1 MKSYHAFLVR
11 CWCDRAE
18 TSDGQESWRF
28 SAMEI
33 GGTPQA
39 PRGFADFDELMN
51 FLAGETMGR
60 SIRTDIPPNAGDN
73 PAGTTGSNVFREQ
86 GDTEA

>member
-11 CWCDRAE
+11 CWCDDAE
-18 TSDGQESWRF
+18 TVEGQESWRF

-39 PRGFADFDELMN
+39 ARGFADFEGLMN
-51 FLAGETMGR
+51 FLAGETLGR
-60 SIRTDIPPNAGDN
+60 ALRAHRVPNAGDN
-73 PAGTTGSNVFREQ
+73 PAGTTNPTLFDEQ
-86 GDTEA
+86 GDTET